1 MPLKYIF
8 HLSDI
13 HIRNGDNV
21 NSRYEEYNNVIN
33 NTIISINEQINIM
46 KINFDDFII
55 IISGDIFHNR
65 YNASNYGLLLFK
77 HLIKSLTKIGRL
89 IIFEGNHE
97 RLIDNNPSLI
107 TSLNFD
113 INNLTVLNESQT
125 LIIDDIGF
133 SYLSLFDTMNSTK
146 LTGRKDI
153 LPEFPKIKEDVKY
166 KIALFHGTFV
176 SCKLFN
182 GDIIRE
188 DENLTYPLEL
198 IEDFDYAILGD
209 IHKRQIFNYKN
220 KVIGGYS
227 SSLIQQT
234 FGENLIEHGYLIWNL
249 YNKKIKEVNVLND
262 IGYIN
267 IKENSNG
274 EILIRKN
281 GKYEYLL
288 EEEIKNNKIYFPKKL
303 EIKIFSKINFQ
314 NLNNLLKKYNITFN
328 IFSRIDEKN
337 LLSLSNNDNNYDLN
351 EEINDEIN
359 ITNIYNIDNN
369 YLLSYFKKL
378 LTDNKYNNLIE
389 IIKNKDLLLFDKN
402 KYPEELFNEI
412 IKRNK
417 ELSLVIQS
425 CVKNDDVKQIK
436 ASFIIKYIEWESL
449 LCYENKNWLNMHDL
463 NSKSFMVKGTNGT
476 GKSAIYDIL
485 LLSIWGE
492 NTKSSSF
499 SGGIINH
506 NKESA
511 YTIIDIELNG
521 ILYRIKRDYTKRE
534 DKTKIHLKY
543 SYLYKFQ
550 NDKDLELLKKNN
562 DCNTEIKKLFGTIDD
577 FLNSSMITQNNDN
590 DILKLDAKKTLEII
604 DKSYNVDYIYNLY
617 NLFKT
622 AINKYRDFKRIVES
636 KKEVYEKLIS
646 NNKIDEITDDEIIN
660 LNDILKTK
668 LEENEELMK
677 EYNNYHN
684 IDINNPKTLI
694 ILETD
699 YLSLIKSLDLNKLL
713 CEDDYNKYKEKYN
726 ELKYIL
732 KDEKDLLKLKNSY
745 TENIESTL
753 TDIIIKPCELSILER
768 EEKQLKNYLDD
779 NNNNNNNKYK
789 NININEL
796 ELSLEKL
803 KDNCQI
809 LEINEKEL
817 ITTRPI
823 KINNPLLCNDEIINE
838 IIKIYNLEDNLNKY
852 ILENV
857 NLTFDNN
864 NETNNT
870 NEINDSNKNISLI
883 DYNNYKKRYNELK
896 YILKDINIKLE
907 KDYNYKLDENKIK
920 NIKINIKPCELSI
933 LEKEEKELNKY
944 LIDTKFKTYEN
955 IDINELENTIT
966 ILNNEYKT
974 LELYERELISNKPLK
989 EKKPTI
995 KKDKILSEINIL
1007 YNKDDFKDFV
1017 LSLNIIKSSNI
1028 NNKTNDNLLTYD
1040 EYNKLVIDITN
1051 LEETIKINKEKLL
1064 LLEKDFNLIFNK
1076 HQNKTIINKPLDEF
1090 KQIKYKSSTTINK
1103 ELKSIDIKSLLLI
1116 IENDEKTIN
1125 SNNIIIENIKNI
1137 NNELENYKK
1146 ELLLLTSNDDYKY
1159 NPDCVYCCKRH
1170 WVCRMKELDIIIKK
1184 LENDKETSEL
1194 LININ
1199 DYNEINE
1206 RNIKNKEIKKRYDLL
1221 SEFYNYYKSKEEYEI
1236 ITKQLNTI
1244 INDKTELNNN
1254 IILNETKLKDNN
1266 NKINIYKNR
1275 CYDLYEN
1282 LIKIEQ
1288 YEEYKLWDDKY
1299 NEVIKKLYELK
1310 NNINNYNEIINY
1322 NKNIKPRI
1330 DKYSELKEM
1339 YNEWLEYDNILKRI
1353 QTFEL
1358 LEITE
1363 LINNYEYYNKKSYEL
1378 YNKLI
1383 KIKQYEEYK
1392 KWENKYNDIIVNLKT
1407 LRNEILN
1414 IEEMINYYN
1423 NIKPRIDKYLE
1434 LKDNYNKWI
1443 EYDNK
1448 IKIINTNE
1456 LFKINELL
1464 DIYDKYNEY
1473 MSNNNKKPLIK
1484 IKLELNDKIK
1494 TKEKEIKELNDKLI
1508 KQSTINVYNKENR
1521 DNYIRL
1527 YEIIND
1533 LDNTIEILET
1543 IIINFQAFRIEMYDK
1558 YVLNKLTERANKII
1572 KTLCHKETKPFKL
1585 DYIITVLKDIIH
1597 INWLINNDYNNGIE
1611 RKESE
1616 NTKQIISINQASGY
1630 QQFVISM
1637 ALRMSLFM
1645 NKYEIRCNQLFI
1657 DEAFINFDK
1666 YNLSIIPSFIN
1677 SLLSYFNNII
1687 IVSHID
1693 LIQDNI
1699 DEKIEIKYNKLTL
1712 ISSIEYNENKKT
1724 IIKRNRNKKDD

>member
-13 HIRNGDNV
+13 HIRNGDNI

-33 NTIISINEQINIM
+33 NTIISINEQINNM
-46 KINFDDFII
+46 KIPFDDFII

-77 HLIKSLTKIGRL
+77 YLIKSLTKIGRL

-125 LIIDDIGF
+125 FIIDNIGF

-153 LPEFPKIKEDVKY
+153 LPSFPEIIEDVKY
-166 KIALFHGTFV
+166 KIALFHGTFI

-182 GDIIRE
+182 GDIIR
-188 DENLTYPLEL
+188 DNENLTYPLEL
-198 IEDFDYAILGD
+198 IQDFDYAILGD
-209 IHKRQIFNYKN
+209 VHKRQIFNYKN

-227 SSLIQQT
+227 SSLIQQN
-234 FGENLIEHGYLIWNL
+234 FGEDLIEHGYLIWDL
-249 YNKKIKEVNVLND
+249 YNKKIKEINVCND

-267 IKENSNG
+267 IKENTNG

-281 GKYEYLL
+281 GKYECLL
-288 EEEIKNNKIYFPKKL
+288 EEEIKNNIIYFPKKL
-303 EIKIFSKINFQ
+303 EIKIFSNINFH
-314 NLNNLLKKYNITFN
+314 NLNNLLKIYNITFN
-328 IFSRIDEKN
+328 IFSRIDERN
-337 LLSLSNNDNNYDLN
+337 LLSLTNTDTDITDL
-351 EEINDEIN
+351 NDEITIN
-359 ITNIYNIDNN
+359 NIYNIDNN
-369 YLLSYFKKL
+369 YLLTYFKKI
-378 LTDNKYNNLIE
+378 LTDYKYNKLIE

-436 ASFIIKYIEWESL
+436 PSFLIKYLEWDSL

-463 NSKSFMVKGTNGT
+463 DSKSFMVKGKNGS

-506 NKESA
+506 NKNSA
-511 YTIIDIELNG
+511 YTIIDIELDG

-534 DKTKIHLKY
+534 DKTKVHLKY

-622 AINKYRDFKRIVES
+622 AINKYRDFKRIIES
-636 KKEVYEKLIS
+636 KKEVYEKLVS
-646 NNKIDEITDDEIIN
+646 TNKIDEITDDEIIN
-660 LNDILKTK
+660 LNDTLKLK
-668 LEENEELMK
+668 LKENEELIIN
-677 EYNNYHN
+677 YNNYNN

-745 TENIESTL
+745 IVNIENTI
-753 TDIIIKPCELSILER
+753 TDKIIKPCELSILER
-768 EEKQLKNYLDD
+768 EEKQLKKYLDD
-779 NNNNNNNKYK
+779 NNKYNNI

-796 ELSLEKL
+796 ELSLKTL
-803 KDNCQI
+803 KESYHI
-809 LEINEKEL
+809 LEKEEREL
-817 ITTRPI
+817 ITIRPI
-823 KINNPLLCNDEIINE
+823 KINNPLLCYDDIINE
-838 IIKIYNLEDNLNKY
+838 IIKIHNLEDNLNKY

-857 NLTFDNN
+857 NLNVCIDL
-864 NETNNT
+864 
-870 NEINDSNKNISLI
+870 INDNNKNISLI

-896 YILKDINIKLE
+896 YILNDINILLE
-907 KDYNYKLDENKIK
+907 NDYDYNLDKNKIK
-920 NIKINIKPCELSI
+920 DIKINNKPCELSI
-933 LEKEEKELNKY
+933 LEKEEKELNNY
-944 LIDTKFKTYEN
+944 LIDTKFKIYEN
-955 IDINELENTIT
+955 IDIIELENTIT
-966 ILNNEYKT
+966 ILKDEYKI
-974 LELYERELISNKPLK
+974 LELEEKELISNKPLK
-989 EKKPTI
+989 QKKPTI
-995 KKDKILSEINIL
+995 KKDKILSNINIL

-1017 LSLNIIKSSNI
+1017 LSLNIIKS
-1028 NNKTNDNLLTYD
+1028 NKTNNNLLTYD
-1040 EYNKLVIDITN
+1040 EYNKLLIDINN
-1051 LEETIKINKEKLL
+1051 LEEIIKTSKDKLL
-1064 LLEKDFNLIFNK
+1064 ILEKDFNIIFTK
-1076 HQNKTIINKPLDEF
+1076 QQNKTIINKPLDEF
-1090 KQIKYKSSTTINK
+1090 KQIKYKTSTTLNK
-1103 ELKSIDIKSLLLI
+1103 ELKTIDIKTLLLN
-1116 IENDEKTIN
+1116 IENDDKQIN
-1125 SNNIIIENIKNI
+1125 SYNIIIENIENI
-1137 NNELENYKK
+1137 NNELEDYNK

-1159 NPDCVYCCKRH
+1159 NPDCVFCCKRH
-1170 WVCRMKELDIIIKK
+1170 WVCRMKELEIIIKK
-1184 LENDKETSEL
+1184 LENDKETTEL
-1194 LININ
+1194 LVNIN
-1199 DYNEINE
+1199 DYNEINK
-1206 RNIKNKEIKKRYDLL
+1206 RNIKNKEIKNRYDLL
-1221 SEFYNYYKSKEEYEI
+1221 TEWYNYYKSKEDYEL

-1244 INDKTELNNN
+1244 ISDKTELNNN
-1254 IILNETKLKDNN
+1254 IILNETKLKENN
-1266 NKINIYKNR
+1266 NIINSYKNR
-1275 CYDLYEN
+1275 CYELYEN

-1299 NEVIKKLYELK
+1299 NDIIKKLYELK
-1310 NNINNYNEIINY
+1310 NNINNHNEIINY

-1330 DKYSELKEM
+1330 DKYLELKKM
-1339 YNEWLEYDNILKRI
+1339 YNEWLEYDNIIKRL

-1363 LINNYEYYNKKSYEL
+1363 LIKNYEYYNNKSYEL

-1383 KIKQYEEYK
+1383 KIKQYEEYI
-1392 KWENKYNDIIVNLKT
+1392 KWDNDYNKIIKIIKD
-1407 LRNEILN
+1407 LRDEIFN

-1443 EYDNK
+1443 EYDNI

-1473 MSNNNKKPLIK
+1473 NINNNKKPFIK

-1494 TKEKEIKELNDKLI
+1494 IKEKEIKELNDKLI
-1508 KQSTINVYNKENR
+1508 KQSTINGYNKENK
-1521 DNYIRL
+1521 DNYERL
-1527 YEIIND
+1527 YNIIIE
-1533 LDNTIEILET
+1533 LDNTIDILET

-1572 KTLCHKETKPFKL
+1572 KTLCHTETKPFKL
-1585 DYIITVLKDIIH
+1585 DYIITVVKDIIH
-1597 INWLINNDYNNGIE
+1597 INWLINNDYNNGLE
-1611 RKESE
+1611 RKENE
-1616 NTKQIISINQASGY
+1616 YTKQIISINQASGY

-1657 DEAFINFDK
+1657 DEGFINFDK
-1666 YNLSIIPSFIN
+1666 YNLSIVPSFIK

-1699 DEKIEIKYNKLTL
+1699 DEMIEIKYNKLTL

>member
-1 MPLKYIF
+1 MPLKYVF

-13 HIRNGDNV
+13 HIRNGDNI

-46 KINFDDFII
+46 KLNFDDFII
-55 IISGDIFHNR
+55 VISGDIFHNR
-65 YNASNYGLLLFK
+65 YNASNFGLLLFN

-153 LPEFPKIKEDVKY
+153 LPSFPKIIEDVKY

-182 GDIIRE
+182 GDVIKD
-188 DENLTYPLEL
+188 DENSTYPLEL

-209 IHKRQIFNYKN
+209 VHKRQIFNYKN

-227 SSLIQQT
+227 SSLIQQN
-234 FGENLIEHGYLIWNL
+234 FGEDLIEHGYLIWDL
-249 YNKKIKEVNVLND
+249 YNKKIKEINVLND

-267 IKENSNG
+267 IKENTNG

-281 GKYEYLL
+281 GKYESLL
-288 EEEIKNNKIYFPKKL
+288 EQEIKNNIKYFPKKL
-303 EIKIFSKINFQ
+303 EIKIFSNINFH
-314 NLNNLLKKYNITFN
+314 NLNNLLKRYNIIFN

-337 LLSLSNNDNNYDLN
+337 LLSLSNIDNNDITDL
-351 EEINDEIN
+351 NDEITIN
-359 ITNIYNIDNN
+359 TIYNIDNN
-369 YLLSYFKKL
+369 YILSYFHKL
-378 LTDNKYNNLIE
+378 LTEDKYNKLIE
-389 IIKNKDLLLFDKN
+389 IIKNKDLLLFDTN
-402 KYPEELFNEI
+402 KYPDELFNECV
-412 IKRNK
+412 KRNK

-425 CVKNDDVKQIK
+425 CIKNDDIKQIK
-436 ASFIIKYIEWESL
+436 SSFLIKYLEWESL
-449 LCYENKNWLNMHDL
+449 LCYENKNWLNMHELD
-463 NSKSFMVKGTNGT
+463 SKSFMVKGKNGS

-506 NKESA
+506 NKNSA
-511 YTIIDIELNG
+511 YTIIDIELDG

-534 DKTKIHLKY
+534 DKTKVHLKY

-562 DCNTEIKKLFGTIDD
+562 DCNTEIKKIFGTIDD

-604 DKSYNVDYIYNLY
+604 DKSYNVDYIYHLY

-636 KKEVYEKLIS
+636 KKEVYEKLVS
-646 NNKIDEITDDEIIN
+646 NNKIDEITDAEIIN
-660 LNDILKTK
+660 LNNILKLK

-677 EYNNYHN
+677 KYNNYNN
-684 IDINNPKTLI
+684 IDITNPKTLI

-713 CEDDYNKYKEKYN
+713 CDDDYNKYKEKYN

-745 TENIESTL
+745 TENIEITI

-768 EEKQLKNYLDD
+768 EEKQLKKYLDD
-779 NNNNNNNKYK
+779 NNKYN

-796 ELSLEKL
+796 ELSLKTL
-803 KDNCQI
+803 KNSCHI
-809 LEINEKEL
+809 LETNEKEL
-817 ITTRPI
+817 ITIRPI
-823 KINNPLLCNDEIINE
+823 KINNPLLCYDDIINE
-838 IIKIYNLEDNLNKY
+838 IIKIHNSEDNLNKY

-857 NLTFDNN
+857 NLNVCIDNIDN
-864 NETNNT
+864 
-870 NEINDSNKNISLI
+870 IDNKNISLT

-896 YILKDINIKLE
+896 YILKDINIILG
-907 KDYNYKLDENKIK
+907 KDYNYNLDENKIK

-944 LIDTKFKTYEN
+944 LTDTKFKTYEN
-955 IDINELENTIT
+955 IDIIELENTIT
-966 ILNNEYKT
+966 ILKDEYKI
-974 LELYERELISNKPLK
+974 LELEEKELISNKPLK
-989 EKKPTI
+989 QKKPTI
-995 KKDKILSEINIL
+995 KKDKILSEIKLL
-1007 YNKDDFKDFV
+1007 YNNDDFEDFI
-1017 LSLNIIKSSNI
+1017 LSLNIIKS
-1028 NNKTNDNLLTYD
+1028 NKTIKTNNSLLTYD
-1040 EYNKLVIDITN
+1040 EYNRLLIDINN
-1051 LEETIKINKEKLL
+1051 LEEIIKHSKDKLL
-1064 LLEKDFNLIFNK
+1064 ILENDFNIIFTK
-1076 HQNKTIINKPLDEF
+1076 QQNKTIINKPLDEF
-1090 KQIKYKSSTTINK
+1090 KQVKYKTSTTINK
-1103 ELKSIDIKSLLLI
+1103 ELKTIDIKSLLSI
-1116 IENDEKTIN
+1116 IENDDKIIN
-1125 SNNIIIENIKNI
+1125 SYNIIIKNIENI
-1137 NNELENYKK
+1137 NNELEDYNK

-1159 NPDCVYCCKRH
+1159 NPECMYCCKRH
-1170 WVCRMKELDIIIKK
+1170 WVCRMKELEIIINK
-1184 LENDKETSEL
+1184 LVNDKKTTEL
-1194 LININ
+1194 LVDIN
-1199 DYNEINE
+1199 DYNKINE
-1206 RNIKNKEIKKRYDLL
+1206 RNIKNKEIKNRYDLL
-1221 SEFYNYYKSKEEYEI
+1221 TEWYNYYKSKEDYEL

-1244 INDKTELNNN
+1244 ISDKTELNNN
-1254 IILNETKLKDNN
+1254 IVLNENKLNENN
-1266 NKINIYKNR
+1266 NIINSYKNR
-1275 CYDLYEN
+1275 CYELYEI
-1282 LIKIEQ
+1282 LIKIKQ

-1299 NEVIKKLYELK
+1299 NNVIKKLYELK
-1310 NNINNYNEIINY
+1310 NNINNHNEIINY

-1330 DKYSELKEM
+1330 DKYLELKIM
-1339 YNEWLEYDNILKRI
+1339 YNEWLEYDNILKRLE
-1353 QTFEL
+1353 TYEL
-1358 LEITE
+1358 LQITE
-1363 LINNYEYYNKKSYEL
+1363 LINNYEYYNNKSYEL

-1383 KIKQYEEYK
+1383 KINQYEEYI
-1392 KWENKYNDIIVNLKT
+1392 KWENNYNEIIKKIKE

-1414 IEEMINYYN
+1414 IEEMIHFYN

-1473 MSNNNKKPLIK
+1473 ISNNNRKPLIK
-1484 IKLELNDKIK
+1484 EKLELNDKIK
-1494 TKEKEIKELNDKLI
+1494 TKEKEIKELNDKII
-1508 KQSTINVYNKENR
+1508 KQSTINGYNKENR

-1527 YEIIND
+1527 YEIITD

-1572 KTLCHKETKPFKL
+1572 KTLCHTETKPFKL
-1585 DYIITVLKDIIH
+1585 DYIITVIKDIIH
-1597 INWLINNDYNNGIE
+1597 INWLINNDYNNGLE
-1611 RKESE
+1611 RKENE

-1657 DEAFINFDK
+1657 DEGFINFDK
-1666 YNLSIIPSFIN
+1666 YNLSIVPAFIK

-1699 DEKIEIKYNKLTL
+1699 DEMVEIKYNKLTL

>member
-753 TDIIIKPCELSILER
+753 TDII
-768 EEKQLKNYLDD
+768 
-779 NNNNNNNKYK
+779 
-789 NININEL
+789 
-796 ELSLEKL
+796 
-803 KDNCQI
+803 
-809 LEINEKEL
+809 
-817 ITTRPI
+817 
-823 KINNPLLCNDEIINE
+823 
-838 IIKIYNLEDNLNKY
+838 
-852 ILENV
+852 
-857 NLTFDNN
+857 
-864 NETNNT
+864 
-870 NEINDSNKNISLI
+870 
-883 DYNNYKKRYNELK
+883 
-896 YILKDINIKLE
+896 
-907 KDYNYKLDENKIK
+907 
-920 NIKINIKPCELSI
+920 IKPCELSI

>member
-1 MPLKYIF
+1 MTLKYIF

-13 HIRNGDNV
+13 HIRNGDNI
-21 NSRYEEYNNVIN
+21 NSRYEEYNTVIN

-46 KINFDDFII
+46 KLNFDDFII

-65 YNASNYGLLLFK
+65 YNASNFGLLLFNN
-77 HLIKSLTKIGRL
+77 LIKSLTKIGRL

-113 INNLTVLNESQT
+113 INNLIVLNESQS
-125 LIIDDIGF
+125 LIIDNIGF
-133 SYLSLFDTMNSTK
+133 SYLSLFDTMNDYR

-153 LPEFPKIKEDVKY
+153 LPSFPEIMEDVKY
-166 KIALFHGTFV
+166 KIALFHGTFI

-182 GDIIRE
+182 GDIIK
-188 DENLTYPLEL
+188 DDDNSSYPLEM
-198 IEDFDYAILGD
+198 IKDFDYAILGD
-209 IHKRQIFNYKN
+209 VHKRQVFNYKN

-227 SSLIQQT
+227 SSLIQQN
-234 FGENLIEHGYLIWNL
+234 FGEDLMEHGYLIWDL
-249 YNKKIKEVNVLND
+249 YNKKIKEINVCND

-267 IKENSNG
+267 IKENANG
-274 EILIRKN
+274 EFLIRKN
-281 GKYEYLL
+281 GKYECLL
-288 EEEIKNNKIYFPKKL
+288 EEEIKNNIIYFPKKL
-303 EIKIFSKINFQ
+303 EIKIFSKINFN
-314 NLNNLLKKYNITFN
+314 NLNILLKSYNIIFN
-328 IFSRIDEKN
+328 IFSRIDERN
-337 LLSLSNNDNNYDLN
+337 LLSLDVVTNNDDL
-351 EEINDEIN
+351 NDEITIN
-359 ITNIYNIDNN
+359 NIYNIDNN
-369 YLLSYFKKL
+369 YLLTYFKKL
-378 LTDNKYNNLIE
+378 LTDYKYNKLIE

-402 KYPEELFNEI
+402 KYPDDLFNEI

-425 CVKNDDVKQIK
+425 CVKNDDTKQIRP
-436 ASFIIKYIEWESL
+436 SFLIKYLEWEGL

-463 NSKSFMVKGTNGT
+463 NSKSFMVKGKNGT

-506 NKESA
+506 NKNSA
-511 YTIIDIELNG
+511 YTIIDIELDG

-534 DKTKIHLKY
+534 DKTKVHLKY
-543 SYLYKFQ
+543 SYLYKFL

-562 DCNTEIKKLFGTIDD
+562 DCNTEIKKIFGTIDD

-636 KKEVYEKLIS
+636 KKEVYEKLMS

-660 LNDILKTK
+660 LNNKLKSK
-668 LEENEELMK
+668 LEENEELVK
-677 EYNNYHN
+677 KYNEYDN
-684 IDINNPKTLI
+684 IDIKNPKTLI

-713 CEDDYNKYKEKYN
+713 CEDDYNNYREKYN

-745 TENIESTL
+745 TEDIETKL
-753 TDIIIKPCELSILER
+753 NGIIIKPCELSILER
-768 EEKQLKNYLDD
+768 EEKQLKKYLDD
-779 NNNNNNNKYK
+779 NNKYN
-789 NININEL
+789 NININDL
-796 ELSLEKL
+796 ELSLKTL
-803 KDNCQI
+803 KNKCVI
-809 LEINEKEL
+809 LETKEKEL
-817 ITTRPI
+817 ITIRPI
-823 KINNPLLCNDEIINE
+823 KINNPLLCYDDIINE
-838 IIKIYNLEDNLNKY
+838 IIKIHNTEDNLNKY
-852 ILENV
+852 ILENI
-857 NLTFDNN
+857 NLNFDNN
-864 NETNNT
+864 DIYNINT
-870 NEINDSNKNISLI
+870 TNKNISI
-883 DYNNYKKRYNELK
+883 TYYNIYKKRYNELK
-896 YILKDINIKLE
+896 YILKDINIIL
-907 KDYNYKLDENKIK
+907 DDNYNYNLYENKIK
-920 NIKINIKPCELSI
+920 DIKINNKPCELSI
-933 LEKEEKELNKY
+933 LEKEENELTHY
-944 LIDTKFKTYEN
+944 LNNTKFKTYEN
-955 IDINELENTIT
+955 IDIIELENTIT
-966 ILNNEYKT
+966 ILTNEYKT
-974 LELYERELISNKPLK
+974 IELYEKELISNKPLK
-989 EKKPTI
+989 IKKPTL
-995 KKDKILSEINIL
+995 KKDKILSEIKLL
-1007 YNKDDFKDFV
+1007 YNNDDDFKDFI
-1017 LSLNIIKSSNI
+1017 LSLNIIKSSNTS
-1028 NNKTNDNLLTYD
+1028 KTIITYD
-1040 EYNKLVIDITN
+1040 EYNKLLIEINN
-1051 LEETIKINKEKLL
+1051 LEEIIKNNKDKLL

-1076 HQNKTIINKPLDEF
+1076 QQNKTIINKPLDEF
-1090 KQIKYKSSTTINK
+1090 KQIKYKTSTTINK
-1103 ELKSIDIKSLLLI
+1103 ELKTIDIKPLLQIIEQDELLL
-1116 IENDEKTIN
+1116 N
-1125 SNNIIIENIKNI
+1125 SYNIIIENIKNI
-1137 NNELENYKK
+1137 NTELDEYKK

-1159 NPDCVYCCKRH
+1159 NPECMYCCKRH
-1170 WVCRMKELDIIIKK
+1170 WVCRIKELEIIINK
-1184 LENDKETSEL
+1184 LENDKETTEL
-1194 LININ
+1194 LIDIN
-1199 DYNEINE
+1199 NYNEINE
-1206 RNIKNKEIKKRYDLL
+1206 RNTKNKLIKNRYELL
-1221 SEFYNYYKSKEEYEI
+1221 TEWFNYYKSKEDYEL

-1244 INDKTELNNN
+1244 ISDKTELNNN
-1254 IILNETKLKDNN
+1254 ILLNETKLKDNN
-1266 NKINIYKNR
+1266 IIINIYKNR
-1275 CYDLYEN
+1275 CYELYEN

-1299 NEVIKKLYELK
+1299 NDVIKKIAELK
-1310 NNINNYNEIINY
+1310 NNINNHNEIINY

-1330 DKYSELKEM
+1330 DKYLELKNM
-1339 YNEWLEYDNILKRI
+1339 YNEWLEYDNILKRL
-1353 QTFEL
+1353 QTYEL
-1358 LEITE
+1358 SEITE
-1363 LINNYEYYNKKSYEL
+1363 LINNYEYYNNKSYEL

-1383 KIKQYEEYK
+1383 KIKQYNEYK
-1392 KWENKYNDIIVNLKT
+1392 KWENNYNDIIINLKT

-1414 IEEMINYYN
+1414 IEELINYYN

-1443 EYDNK
+1443 EYDNI

-1473 MSNNNKKPLIK
+1473 NINNNKQPLIK

-1494 TKEKEIKELNDKLI
+1494 TNEKEIKELNDKLI
-1508 KQSTINVYNKENR
+1508 KQSTINGYNKDNR
-1521 DNYIRL
+1521 DNYDRL
-1527 YEIIND
+1527 YNIIIE
-1533 LDNTIEILET
+1533 LDNTIDILET

-1572 KTLCHKETKPFKL
+1572 KTLCHTETKPFKL
-1585 DYIITVLKDIIH
+1585 DYIITIVKDIIH
-1597 INWLINNDYNNGIE
+1597 INWLINNDYNNGLE
-1611 RKESE
+1611 RKEGE

-1657 DEAFINFDK
+1657 DEGFINFDK
-1666 YNLSIIPSFIN
+1666 YNLSIVPSFIK

-1699 DEKIEIKYNKLTL
+1699 DEKVEIKYNKLSS

-1724 IIKRNRNKKDD
+1724 IIKRNRNKKDE

>member
-1 MPLKYIF
+1 MPLKYVF

-13 HIRNGDNV
+13 HIRNGDNI

-46 KINFDDFII
+46 KLKFDDFII
-55 IISGDIFHNR
+55 VISGDIFHNR
-65 YNASNYGLLLFK
+65 YNASNFGLLLFN

-125 LIIDDIGF
+125 LIIDEIGF

-153 LPEFPKIKEDVKY
+153 LPEFPKIIEDVKY
-166 KIALFHGTFV
+166 KIALFHGTFI

-182 GDIIRE
+182 GDIIKD
-188 DENLTYPLEL
+188 DENSTYPLEL

-209 IHKRQIFNYKN
+209 VHKRQVFNYKN

-227 SSLIQQT
+227 SSLIQQN
-234 FGENLIEHGYLIWNL
+234 FGEDLIEHGYLIWDL
-249 YNKKIKEVNVLND
+249 YNKKIKEINVCND

-267 IKENSNG
+267 IKENANG

-281 GKYEYLL
+281 GKYECLL
-288 EEEIKNNKIYFPKKL
+288 EEEINNNIIFFPKKL
-303 EIKIFSKINFQ
+303 EIKIFSKINFN
-314 NLNNLLKKYNITFN
+314 NLNNLLKKYNIIYN

-337 LLSLSNNDNNYDLN
+337 LLSLSNIDNNNDITDL
-351 EEINDEIN
+351 NDEITIN
-359 ITNIYNIDNN
+359 NIYNIDNN
-369 YLLSYFKKL
+369 YLLTYFKKL
-378 LTDNKYNNLIE
+378 LTDYKYNKLIE
-389 IIKNKDLLLFDKN
+389 IIKNKDLLLFEKN
-402 KYPEELFNEI
+402 KYPDDLFNEI

-425 CVKNDDVKQIK
+425 CVKNDDTKQIRP
-436 ASFIIKYIEWESL
+436 SFLIKYLEWESL
-449 LCYENKNWLNMHDL
+449 LCYENKNWLNMHELD
-463 NSKSFMVKGTNGT
+463 SKSFMVKGKNGS

-506 NKESA
+506 NKNSA
-511 YTIIDIELNG
+511 YTIIDIELDG

-534 DKTKIHLKY
+534 DKTKVHLKY

-562 DCNTEIKKLFGTIDD
+562 DCNTEIKKIFGTIDD

-636 KKEVYEKLIS
+636 KKEVYEKLVS

-660 LNDILKTK
+660 LNDILKLK

-677 EYNNYHN
+677 KYNDYNN

-745 TENIESTL
+745 TENIENTI

-768 EEKQLKNYLDD
+768 EEKQLKKYLDD
-779 NNNNNNNKYK
+779 NNKYN

-796 ELSLEKL
+796 ELSLKTL
-803 KDNCQI
+803 KDSYHI
-809 LEINEKEL
+809 LETNEKEL
-817 ITTRPI
+817 ITIRPI
-823 KINNPLLCNDEIINE
+823 KINNPLLCYDDIINE
-838 IIKIYNLEDNLNKY
+838 IVKIHNSEDNLNKY

-857 NLTFDNN
+857 NLNVCIDL
-864 NETNNT
+864 
-870 NEINDSNKNISLI
+870 INDNNKNISLT

-896 YILKDINIKLE
+896 YILKDINIILE
-907 KDYNYKLDENKIK
+907 NDYNYNLDENKIK
-920 NIKINIKPCELSI
+920 NIKINNKPCELSI

-944 LIDTKFKTYEN
+944 LTDTKFKTYEN
-955 IDINELENTIT
+955 IDIIELENTIT
-966 ILNNEYKT
+966 ILKDEYKI
-974 LELYERELISNKPLK
+974 LELEEKELISNKPLK
-989 EKKPTI
+989 QKKPTI
-995 KKDKILSEINIL
+995 KKDKVLSEIKLL
-1007 YNKDDFKDFV
+1007 YNNNNDFKDFI
-1017 LSLNIIKSSNI
+1017 LSLNIIKSNKTI
-1028 NNKTNDNLLTYD
+1028 KTNDNLLTYD
-1040 EYNKLVIDITN
+1040 EYNKLLIDINN
-1051 LEETIKINKEKLL
+1051 LEEIIKNSKDKLL
-1064 LLEKDFNLIFNK
+1064 ILEKDFNIIFTK
-1076 HQNKTIINKPLDEF
+1076 QQNKTIINKPLDEF
-1090 KQIKYKSSTTINK
+1090 KQVKYKTSTTINK
-1103 ELKSIDIKSLLLI
+1103 ELKTIDIKSLLLN
-1116 IENDEKTIN
+1116 IENDDKIIN
-1125 SNNIIIENIKNI
+1125 SNNIIIKNIENI
-1137 NNELENYKK
+1137 NNELEDYKK

-1159 NPDCVYCCKRH
+1159 NPDCMYCCKRH
-1170 WVCRMKELDIIIKK
+1170 WVCRIKELEIIINK
-1184 LENDKETSEL
+1184 LVNDKETIEL
-1194 LININ
+1194 LVDIN
-1199 DYNEINE
+1199 DYNKINE
-1206 RNIKNKEIKKRYDLL
+1206 RNIKNKEIKNRYDLL
-1221 SEFYNYYKSKEEYEI
+1221 IEWYNYYKSKEDYEL

-1244 INDKTELNNN
+1244 ISDKTELNNN
-1254 IILNETKLKDNN
+1254 IILNETKLKENN
-1266 NKINIYKNR
+1266 NIINSYKNR
-1275 CYDLYEN
+1275 CYELYEN

-1299 NEVIKKLYELK
+1299 NDIIKKLYELK
-1310 NNINNYNEIINY
+1310 NNINNHNEIINY

-1330 DKYSELKEM
+1330 DKYLELKIM
-1339 YNEWLEYDNILKRI
+1339 YNEWLEYDNILKRL
-1353 QTFEL
+1353 QTYEL
-1358 LEITE
+1358 LQITE
-1363 LINNYEYYNKKSYEL
+1363 LINNYEYYNNKSYEL

-1383 KIKQYEEYK
+1383 IIKQYDEYK
-1392 KWENKYNDIIVNLKT
+1392 KWENNYDDIIINLKT
-1407 LRNEILN
+1407 LRNEIMN

-1443 EYDNK
+1443 EYDNI

-1473 MSNNNKKPLIK
+1473 NINNNKKPFIK

-1494 TKEKEIKELNDKLI
+1494 IKEKEIKELNDKLI
-1508 KQSTINVYNKENR
+1508 KQSTINGYNKENR
-1521 DNYIRL
+1521 DNYERL
-1527 YEIIND
+1527 YNIIIE
-1533 LDNTIEILET
+1533 LDNTIDILET

-1572 KTLCHKETKPFKL
+1572 KTLCHTETKPFKL
-1585 DYIITVLKDIIH
+1585 DYIITVVKDIIH
-1597 INWLINNDYNNGIE
+1597 INWLINNDYNNGLE
-1611 RKESE
+1611 RKENE

-1657 DEAFINFDK
+1657 DEGFINFDK
-1666 YNLSIIPSFIN
+1666 YNLSIVPSFIK

-1699 DEKIEIKYNKLTL
+1699 DEKVEIKYNKLTL

>member
-13 HIRNGDNV
+13 HIRNGDNI

-33 NTIISINEQINIM
+33 NTIISINEQINNM
-46 KINFDDFII
+46 KIPFDDFII

-65 YNASNYGLLLFK
+65 YNVSNYGLLLFK

-125 LIIDDIGF
+125 FIIDNIGF

-153 LPEFPKIKEDVKY
+153 LPSFPEIIEDVKY
-166 KIALFHGTFV
+166 KIALFHGTFI

-182 GDIIRE
+182 GDIIR
-188 DENLTYPLEL
+188 DNENLTYPLEL
-198 IEDFDYAILGD
+198 IQDFDYAILGD
-209 IHKRQIFNYKN
+209 VHKRQLFNYKN

-227 SSLIQQT
+227 SSLIQQN
-234 FGENLIEHGYLIWNL
+234 FGEDLIEHGYLIWDL
-249 YNKKIKEVNVLND
+249 YNKKIKEINVCND

-267 IKENSNG
+267 IKENTNG

-281 GKYEYLL
+281 GKYECLL
-288 EEEIKNNKIYFPKKL
+288 EEEIKNNIIYFPKKL
-303 EIKIFSKINFQ
+303 EIKIFSNINFH
-314 NLNNLLKKYNITFN
+314 NLNNLLKIYNITFN
-328 IFSRIDEKN
+328 IFSRIDERN
-337 LLSLSNNDNNYDLN
+337 LLSLTNTDTDITDL
-351 EEINDEIN
+351 NDEITIN
-359 ITNIYNIDNN
+359 NIYNIDNN
-369 YLLSYFKKL
+369 YLLTYFKKI
-378 LTDNKYNNLIE
+378 LTDYKYNKLIE

-436 ASFIIKYIEWESL
+436 PSFLIKYLEWDSL
-449 LCYENKNWLNMHDL
+449 LCYENKNWLNMYDL
-463 NSKSFMVKGTNGT
+463 DSKSFMVKGKNGS

-506 NKESA
+506 NKNSA
-511 YTIIDIELNG
+511 YTIIDIELDG

-534 DKTKIHLKY
+534 DKTKVHLKY

-622 AINKYRDFKRIVES
+622 AINKYRDFKRIIES
-636 KKEVYEKLIS
+636 KKEVYEKLVS
-646 NNKIDEITDDEIIN
+646 TNKIDEITDDEIIN
-660 LNDILKTK
+660 LNDTLKLK
-668 LEENEELMK
+668 LEENEELIK
-677 EYNNYHN
+677 NYNNYNN

-713 CEDDYNKYKEKYN
+713 FEDDYNKYKEKYN

-745 TENIESTL
+745 TENIENTIA
-753 TDIIIKPCELSILER
+753 DIIIKPCELSILER
-768 EEKQLKNYLDD
+768 EEKQLKKYLDD
-779 NNNNNNNKYK
+779 NNKYN

-796 ELSLEKL
+796 ELSLKTL
-803 KDNCQI
+803 KESYHI
-809 LEINEKEL
+809 LEKEEREL
-817 ITTRPI
+817 ITIRPI
-823 KINNPLLCNDEIINE
+823 KINNPLLCYDDIINE
-838 IIKIYNLEDNLNKY
+838 IIKIHNLEDNLNKY

-857 NLTFDNN
+857 NLNVCIDL
-864 NETNNT
+864 
-870 NEINDSNKNISLI
+870 INDNNKNISLI

-896 YILKDINIKLE
+896 YILNDINILLE
-907 KDYNYKLDENKIK
+907 NDYDYNLDKNKIK
-920 NIKINIKPCELSI
+920 DIKINNKPCELSI

-944 LIDTKFKTYEN
+944 LIDTKFKIYEN
-955 IDINELENTIT
+955 IDIIELENTIT
-966 ILNNEYKT
+966 ILKDEYKI
-974 LELYERELISNKPLK
+974 LELEEKELISNKPLK
-989 EKKPTI
+989 QKKPTI
-995 KKDKILSEINIL
+995 KKDKILSNINIL

-1017 LSLNIIKSSNI
+1017 LSLNIIKS
-1028 NNKTNDNLLTYD
+1028 NKTNNNLLTYD
-1040 EYNKLVIDITN
+1040 EYNKLLIDINN
-1051 LEETIKINKEKLL
+1051 LEEIIKTSKDKLL
-1064 LLEKDFNLIFNK
+1064 ILEKDFNIIFTK
-1076 HQNKTIINKPLDEF
+1076 QQNKTIINKPLDEF
-1090 KQIKYKSSTTINK
+1090 KQIKYKTSTTINK
-1103 ELKSIDIKSLLLI
+1103 ELKTIDIKTLLLN
-1116 IENDEKTIN
+1116 IENDDKQIN
-1125 SNNIIIENIKNI
+1125 SYNIIIENIENI
-1137 NNELENYKK
+1137 NNELEDYNK

-1159 NPDCVYCCKRH
+1159 NPDCVFCCKRH
-1170 WVCRMKELDIIIKK
+1170 WVCRMKELEIIIKK
-1184 LENDKETSEL
+1184 LENDKETTEL
-1194 LININ
+1194 LVNIN
-1199 DYNEINE
+1199 DYNEINK
-1206 RNIKNKEIKKRYDLL
+1206 RNIKNKEIKNRYDLL
-1221 SEFYNYYKSKEEYEI
+1221 TEWYNYYKSKEDYEL

-1244 INDKTELNNN
+1244 ISDKTELNNN
-1254 IILNETKLKDNN
+1254 IILNETKLKENN
-1266 NKINIYKNR
+1266 NIINSYKNR
-1275 CYDLYEN
+1275 CYELYEN

-1299 NEVIKKLYELK
+1299 NDIIKKLYELK
-1310 NNINNYNEIINY
+1310 NNINNHNEIINY
-1322 NKNIKPRI
+1322 KPRI
-1330 DKYSELKEM
+1330 DKYLELKKM
-1339 YNEWLEYDNILKRI
+1339 YNEWLEYDNIIKRL

-1363 LINNYEYYNKKSYEL
+1363 LIKNYEYYNNKSYEL

-1383 KIKQYEEYK
+1383 KIKQYEEYIKWDNDYNKIIK
-1392 KWENKYNDIIVNLKT
+1392 KIKD
-1407 LRNEILN
+1407 LRDEIFN

-1443 EYDNK
+1443 EYDNI

-1473 MSNNNKKPLIK
+1473 NINNNKKPFIK

-1494 TKEKEIKELNDKLI
+1494 IKEKEIKELNDKLI
-1508 KQSTINVYNKENR
+1508 KQSTINGYNKENR
-1521 DNYIRL
+1521 DNYERL
-1527 YEIIND
+1527 YNIIIE
-1533 LDNTIEILET
+1533 LDNTIDILET

-1572 KTLCHKETKPFKL
+1572 KTLCHTETKPFKL
-1585 DYIITVLKDIIH
+1585 DYIITVVKDIIH
-1597 INWLINNDYNNGIE
+1597 INWLINNDYNNGLE
-1611 RKESE
+1611 RKENE

-1657 DEAFINFDK
+1657 DEGFINFDK
-1666 YNLSIIPSFIN
+1666 YNLSIVPSFIK

-1699 DEKIEIKYNKLTL
+1699 DEMVEIKYNKLTL